1 MEADLDGLSSYLKK
15 EDEHGILNS
24 NKMIKNEATQE

>member
-15 EDEHGILNS
+15 DDEHGILNK
-24 NKMIKNEATQE
+24 NKMVKNKAKQA